1 MPKSPE
7 PKNFEQAL
15 SRLESIIAQMESDE
29 LPLDDLLV
37 RYEEG
42 MELGRLLL
50 GKAEG
55 RRKAHPDH
63 YGKGREKPTLQ
74 EFDPA
79 SSKTAEPVASVPSST
94 ATLEADDE
102 EESDEIRLFS
112 KNHPCVS

>member
-42 MELGRLLL
+42 IKLVGFCSEKLKVAEKRIQLITE
-50 GKAEG
+50 KAG
-55 RRKAHPDH
+55 
-63 YGKGREKPTLQ
+63 EKPTLQ

-79 SSKTAEPVASVPSST
+79 PQKAAEPAAAPST
-94 ATLEADDE
+94 ATMEITA
-102 EESDEIRLFS
+102 EESDEIRLF
-112 KNHPCVS
+112 